1 MLKEKTE
8 LLRELVGKIAGK
20 NTEVIVDIIS
30 TGKPVNEFKIAD
42 RLKLTI
48 NQTRNIL
55 YKLNAQSIVYSARKK
70 DTKKGWYIYS
80 WSFNYQKS
88 LEKLMDIKKREVN
101 NFEHLLES
109 RQSKRFYI
117 CPSECLETSEENAMI
132 HDFKCQE
139 CGQLLQFKS
148 FDKEI
153 AELKEK
159 IENARKEIALIKE
172 ELDKIHV
179 EREKKDVKEME
190 KKKKERQVKRA
201 LARKKAMREK
211 KKLLKGKTAKA
222 LKKKPK
228 KKEKKKTKKS
238 KKSKS
243 KKPKEKPKK
252 KKVRRR

>member
-30 TGKPVNEFKIAD
+30 TGKPINEFKIAEK
-42 RLKLTI
+42 LKLTI

-55 YKLNAQSIVYSARKK
+55 YKLSAQSIVYSVRKK

-88 LEKLMDIKKREVN
+88 LEKLMDIKKKEVSN
-101 NFEHLLES
+101 HDHLLES

-117 CPSECLETSEENAMI
+117 CPSECLETSEENAML

-139 CGQLLQFKS
+139 CGQLLQFKT

-159 IENARKEIALIKE
+159 IENASKEIAVIKE
-172 ELDKIHV
+172 ELVKVHA
-179 EREKKDVKEME
+179 ERERKDVKDME

-211 KKLLKGKTAKA
+211 KKLLKASG
-222 LKKKPK
+222 
-228 KKEKKKTKKS
+228 KKEKPEKSKKSKQKKKAKKKKS
-238 KKSKS
+238 KKSG
-243 KKPKEKPKK
+243 KK
-252 KKVRRR
+252 KK